1 MTLLSRIRSTLHD
14 YQVGLV
20 GAATMVLAVTLF
32 AMPWVN
38 DWPRLVCPVAI
49 LAFVFGRTMTDQ
61 PRQTLRAFFAEVAD
75 EQATGEAAL
84 AGVSPR

>member
-1 MTLLSRIRSTLHD
+1 MTILIRIRSTVHD

-20 GAATMVLAVTLF
+20 GVATMVLAVALF
-32 AMPWVN
+32 AMPWVS

-61 PRQTLRAFFAEVAD
+61 PRQTLRTFFAEVAD
-75 EQATGEAAL
+75 DQVTGDPAL
-84 AGVSPR
+84 AAVAPR